1 MQKYEVTLNKDFF
14 EHKADIYDSSKIRV
28 SNVENIANA
37 IIGTV
42 SLNRNMHLMDFGSG
56 TGLLLERISPLVR
69 KIAAIDISQSMNEQ
83 LNKKRGSLSCEID
96 TLQIDLES
104 SDITGKFDGIISSMT
119 MHHVKDVRAMFVKF
133 YSMLNADGSIAISG
147 LDKENGSFHTQDT
160 YVHHC
165 GFERNDIVNAA
176 TQAGFRELKILDVSL
191 IHKPQGEYP
200 VFLLTAKR

>member
-1 MQKYEVTLNKDFF
+1 MSNDFF
-14 EHKADIYDSSKIRV
+14 AHKANIYDSDNNRV
-28 SNVENIANA
+28 TNVDNIANA
-37 IIGTV
+37 IIKRI
-42 SLNRNMHLMDFGSG
+42 SLNQQMHLIDFGSG
-56 TGLLLERISPLVR
+56 TGLLLERIAPFVQ
-69 KIAAIDISQSMNEQ
+69 KITAIDISPAMIVQ
-83 LNKKRGSLSCEID
+83 LEKKRNRLKCELDI
-96 TLQIDLES
+96 LGVDLES
-104 SDITGKFDGIISSMT
+104 TDINHKFDGIISSMT

-191 IHKPQGEYP
+191 IHKPQGEYA